1 MTEQSKKIESTD
13 SAPEAAPA
21 NSLSVPTAKIVK
33 ILKTNIWVEGDF
45 LGDKHVVVQHEGME
59 PFTCASFYY
68 NYAYNSNASIRNQ
81 ANALAISLGATEPVQ
96 ERCRAFIFPKQEE
109 MDFVAKLLDTESQRD
124 KLLSMLKLAK
134 SHIEGGQGQSDFS
147 IEKLDDLLK
156 EVEEAMR
163 K

>member
-1 MTEQSKKIESTD
+1 MTEQSNKVESTD
-13 SAPEAAPA
+13 SAPEVAPA

-33 ILKTNIWVEGDF
+33 ILKTDIWVEGDF
-45 LGDKHVVVQHEGME
+45 FGGKHVVVQHEGME
-59 PFTCASFYY
+59 PFTYASFYY
-68 NYAYNSNASIRNQ
+68 NYAYTSNAGIRDQ
-81 ANALAISLGATEPVQ
+81 ANALAVSLGATEPVQ
-96 ERCRAFIFPKQEE
+96 QRNREFGFPEKEE
-109 MDFVAKLLDTESQRD
+109 VDLALRLLKSELQRD
-124 KLLSMLKLAK
+124 KLVSMLKLAK